1 MQIHEL
7 DTYIGTPSDSDFLAV
22 DDGTE
27 TTKIPITDVGITT
40 EMTQAEAETG
50 TETAPRVVSPAVLNS
65 YVKGYV
71 ESYVESFVAPYEEL
85 TANISMTT
93 GTLISY
99 VCYRFGHVYYLR
111 ITFKS
116 SGTVAPGANLAAGSV
131 TLPNGIIE
139 YATGSSYFGANT
151 IAFSMWSTGTDSANF
166 VIRHAGT
173 TNITMTGTS
182 SGTVTATWIA

>member
-7 DTYIGTPSDSDFLAV
+7 DTFIGTPSDSTYLAI

-27 TTKIPITDVGITT
+27 TNKIPATDLGITT

-50 TETAPRVVSPAVLNS
+50 SETAPRVISPAVLS
-65 YVKGYV
+65 
-71 ESYVESFVAPYEEL
+71 SYVESFVAPYEEL

-93 GTLISY
+93 GTLISS
-99 VCYRFGHVYYLR
+99 VCYRFGHVYYLK
-111 ITFKS
+111 IVFQS

-139 YATGSSYFGANT
+139 AATGSSYYGANT
-151 IAFSMWSTGTDSANF
+151 LAFSMWGTGTDSESF

-173 TNITMTGTS
+173 ANITMTGQS
-182 SGTVTATWIA
+182 RGTVTVTWIA

>member
-40 EMTQAEAETG
+40 EMTQAEAEAG
-50 TETAPRVVSPAVLNS
+50 TETAPRVISPAVLNS
-65 YVKGYV
+65 FV
-71 ESYVESFVAPYEEL
+71 ESYDAPYEEL

-93 GTLISY
+93 GTLISS
-99 VCYRFGHVYYLR
+99 VCYRFGHVYYLK
-111 ITFKS
+111 IAFQS

-139 YATGSSYFGANT
+139 YATGSSYYGANT
-151 IAFSMWSTGTDSANF
+151 LAFSMWGTGTDSANF

-173 TNITMTGTS
+173 ANITMTGTQ
-182 SGTVTATWIA
+182 SGTVTVTWIA